1 MEFDANKPI
10 YMQICDSVC
19 NRILSGELEQGGR
32 IPSVRDFGAE
42 IGVNPNTVMRS
53 YELVLEQQRSAF
65 IQDEVP
71 QILKKMA
78 LLGLSP
84 EEVFK

>member
-1 MEFDANKPI
+1 MKNSLT
-10 YMQICDSVC
+10 QVS
-19 NRILSGELEQGGR
+19 S
-32 IPSVRDFGAE
+32 
-42 IGVNPNTVMRS
+42 
-53 YELVLEQQRSAF
+53 LVLEQQRSAF